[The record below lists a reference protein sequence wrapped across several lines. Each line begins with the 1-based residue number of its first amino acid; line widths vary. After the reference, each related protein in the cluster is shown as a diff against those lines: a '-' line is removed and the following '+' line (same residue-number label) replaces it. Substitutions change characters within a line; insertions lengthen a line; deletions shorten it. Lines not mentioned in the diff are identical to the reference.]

1 MGLFLVGMVF
11 FGLAG
16 LGIYV
21 LRRGIKQN
29 KAALSPQKLPRTS

>member
-1 MGLFLVGMVF
+1 MELFLVGMVF

-21 LRRGIKQN
+21 LRRGIKQD
-29 KAALSPQKLPRTS
+29 KGGRLTPTA

>member
-1 MGLFLVGMVF
+1 MGLFLVGMVL

-29 KAALSPQKLPRTS
+29 KGGHLTPMA